1 MVWWDEVVW
10 WDKKE
15 ERRGKCEGFVIRM
28 GVGGKVW
35 VRRWREWV
43 SVFEG
48 LGAAVSAAVS

>member
-28 GVGGKVW
+28 GVGGEVW